1 MLDIELV
8 KKHLVSVPGD
18 DDDLIEAYMEASIF
32 TFETWTNRKL
42 VATDAELP
50 DPVGNCIVLN
60 KSIEVGAMLLVG
72 HWYANR
78 ETVVTGTIATALP
91 MATESL
97 WRPHRWVNI

>member
-18 DDDLIEAYMEASIF
+18 DDDLIQAYMDASII

-42 VATDAELP
+42 VATDADLP
-50 DPVGNCIVLN
+50 EPVGNSIVLN
-60 KSIEVGAMLLVG
+60 KSIEVGAMLLVA

-78 ETVVTGTIATALP
+78 ESVVTGTIATAMP

>member
-18 DDDLIEAYMEASIF
+18 DDDLIEAYMEASIA

-42 VATDAELP
+42 VATEADLP
-50 DPVGNCIVLN
+50 EPLGSCIVLN

-78 ETVVTGTIATALP
+78 EAVAIGTIATAIP
-91 MATESL
+91 MSTQSL
-97 WRPHRWVNI
+97 WRPYRWVNI